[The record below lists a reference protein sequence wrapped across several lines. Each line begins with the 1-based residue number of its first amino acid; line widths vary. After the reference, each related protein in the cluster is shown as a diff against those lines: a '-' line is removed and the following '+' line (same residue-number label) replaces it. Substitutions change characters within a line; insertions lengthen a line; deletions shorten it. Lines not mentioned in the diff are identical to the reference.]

1 MSESDIACQDL
12 LADFSEQALTGLHDL
27 LPDAL
32 HKELDHW
39 RNLVMTG
46 SLINHTEQRPVMH
59 KALRASESDR
69 YAINNISVVDQVLAM
84 RRKMAGFCTQL
95 QSRTVLGSQQQP
107 VRQIVNIGIG
117 GSDLGPRLVVEALT
131 EYHQP
136 TVQVQFVANLDSADL
151 AEKLKNLDPAETIF
165 TVASKTFTTA
175 ETRRNLESAITWLQR
190 GLRGV
195 SREDIIHH
203 HIVALTANPDEAR
216 RFGVQDDYIFEFWD
230 WVGGRFSLWSS
241 VGLPIAL
248 AIGYDNFEKLLAGAR
263 EMDQHFFNAA
273 VEENIPVM
281 MALIGAW
288 NIEKR
293 DAVGLNIVPYS
304 HRLQLLPAYLQQ
316 LEMESNGKRV
326 DFYGKEVKG
335 KTATIIFG
343 GAGTNV
349 QHSYFQMLHQGT
361 WTIPTDFIAIAAT
374 DESFEGHADSLLAN
388 CFAQSSALAQGWHD
402 RDPHKSCSG
411 GQPSTMIILPK
422 LDPYY
427 LGMLLAMYEH
437 KVFVQGMLWQINSFD
452 QWGVE
457 LGKKIAREIE
467 KVFASETPENELSEN
482 TYRLIDHVRKMRQK
496 YGQGG
501 KS

>member
-1 MSESDIACQDL
+1 MSFIKLE
-12 LADFSEQALTGLHDL
+12 DFYISFKEQFLINDS
-27 LPDAL
+27 
-32 HKELDHW
+32 
-39 RNLVMTG
+39 M
-46 SLINHTEQRPVMH
+46 SLFPTTFKNSFPNWISRITKGEHVNHTEGRPVLH
-59 KALRASESDR
+59 VALRGALDDR
-69 YAINNISVVDQVLAM
+69 IFVNDRPIIPQIVAARQKQAEFQGLV
-84 RRKMAGFCTQL
+84 
-95 QSRTVLGSQQQP
+95 QSRKILGTTNQP
-107 VRQIVNIGIG
+107 IRQVVNIGIG
-117 GSDLGPRLVVEALT
+117 GSDLGPRLVVEALSKF
-131 EYHQP
+131 HQP
-136 TVQVQFVANLDSADL
+136 TVNVQFVANLDSADL
-151 AEKLKNLDPAETIF
+151 AEKLKNLDPAETLF

-175 ETRRNLESAITWLQR
+175 ETRRNLESAIGWLQQ
-190 GLRGV
+190 GLRGI
-195 SREDIIHH
+195 SREAIIQH
-203 HIVALTANPDEAR
+203 HIVALTANPEEAR
-216 RFGVQDDYIFEFWD
+216 RFGVQADYIFEFWD

-263 EMDQHFFNAA
+263 AMDQHFFNAP
-273 VEENIPVM
+273 VEENIPVL

-326 DFYGKEVKG
+326 DFYGNEVEG

-361 WTIPTDFIAIAAT
+361 WTIPTDFIAIAST
-374 DESFEGHADSLLAN
+374 DEPFPGHADSLLAN

-457 LGKKIAREIE
+457 LGKRIAKDIE
-467 KVFASETPENELSEN
+467 KVFANETPNTPLSEN
-482 TYRLIDHVRKMRQK
+482 TYELIEHVRLIRAQYNSDGEQ
-496 YGQGG
+496 
-501 KS
+501 